1 MAVVSLFKI
10 GHRQPP
16 LTRWL
21 PPHGPPQ
28 RLLPLAVSAQR
39 STVSSSPQALREAE
53 DSPGLE
59 FQAPCA
65 GLRTAAPVSLP
76 PGAECSVA
84 VRRGLVPA
92 FPSRSLPSL
101 TSLPLSQQTAFPPT
115 TLKPRD
121 SRQRSRLSCC
131 SALTHR
137 HSASGTCSLAL
148 LTDFSSAQKR
158 GHALPAPE
166 ELSVALSP

>member
-39 STVSSSPQALREAE
+39 STVSSSPQGPSGRLK
-53 DSPGLE
+53 
-59 FQAPCA
+59 
-65 GLRTAAPVSLP
+65 TP
-76 PGAECSVA
+76 PGWSSRRLVLASGQPLLSAFRPAQSALWPFA
-84 VRRGLVPA
+84 VGLVPA

-101 TSLPLSQQTAFPPT
+101 TSLSLSQQTAFPPT

-121 SRQRSRLSCC
+121 SRQRSPSQLLLRAHPPVLRVGDLQSCPP
-131 SALTHR
+131 H
-137 HSASGTCSLAL
+137 
-148 LTDFSSAQKR
+148 
-158 GHALPAPE
+158 
-166 ELSVALSP
+166 